1 LRLKQTNGHVVDR
14 VFWHHHLAIVRLQVL
29 VHFSLH
35 LIARTGF
42 LRIDRFHEFRGNYA
56 AGNKLQTLVA
66 RWAVVPCVGSFC
78 PVGELCPNATPENTS
93 AQQTARRSGF
103 IRNSP
108 SVARYWRLKY

>member
-1 LRLKQTNGHVVDR
+1 
-14 VFWHHHLAIVRLQVL
+14 
-29 VHFSLH
+29 
-35 LIARTGF
+35 
-42 LRIDRFHEFRGNYA
+42 
-56 AGNKLQTLVA
+56 
-66 RWAVVPCVGSFC
+66 VVPCVGSFC